1 VAGRPE
7 LWSAVGRSKRYACR
21 VDRRR
26 GERADEAATRGVDPT
41 SLTNAELELDTLP
54 LTQTPRPPAVRA
66 WLSYGAVAIRAVAWT
81 PRAVALEWT
90 TTGGEVQRAWVWA
103 SAVDAN
109 PAPGAQA

>member
-1 VAGRPE
+1 MGT
-7 LWSAVGRSKRYACR
+7 SKRYADR
-21 VDRRR
+21 VDRRM
-26 GERADEAATRGVDPT
+26 GERADEAATRGVEPT

-54 LTQTPRPPAVRA
+54 LTKTPRPPVVRA
-66 WLSYGAVAIRAVAWT
+66 WVRYGAVAIRVEARAVAWT

>member
-1 VAGRPE
+1 M
-7 LWSAVGRSKRYACR
+7 
-21 VDRRR
+21 
-26 GERADEAATRGVDPT
+26 GERADEAATRGVEPT

-54 LTQTPRPPAVRA
+54 LTKTPRPPVVRA
-66 WLSYGAVAIRAVAWT
+66 WVRYGAVAIRVEARAVAWT